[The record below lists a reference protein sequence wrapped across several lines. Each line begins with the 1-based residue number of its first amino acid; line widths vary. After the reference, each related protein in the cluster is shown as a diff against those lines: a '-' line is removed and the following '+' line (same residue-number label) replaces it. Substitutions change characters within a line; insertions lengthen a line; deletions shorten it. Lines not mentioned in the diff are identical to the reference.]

1 MAKVNYEK
9 AWQKLKEEKIRKFIK
24 LHNLI
29 IKGYEDEGDYL
40 RYEEQC
46 QELIE
51 MDMRDNTN
59 EFSNILHDV
68 NRSGK

>member
-40 RYEEQC
+40 RYEEQY

-51 MDMRDNTN
+51 MDTWDNTK
-59 EFSNILHDV
+59 EFSNLLHDM
-68 NRSGK
+68 NRSE

>member
-1 MAKVNYEK
+1 MTKVDYKN

-40 RYEEQC
+40 RHQEQY

-51 MDMRDNTN
+51 MDTWDNTN
-59 EFSNILHDV
+59 EFSNILHDM